1 MSSAELKKSIGRIVI
16 DINSDI
22 LDLLSER
29 RKASNGEKLTKKG
42 EDLKER
48 VLEKK
53 KALER
58 VLEQIQSNPSFVKEE
73 KFVISVTNPES
84 ILFSAAYQW

>member
-53 KALER
+53 KALD
-58 VLEQIQSNPSFVKEE
+58 
-73 KFVISVTNPES
+73 
-84 ILFSAAYQW
+84 